1 MAVSSVQEIGRPA
14 AGVLVRQR
22 ALLMAVAIT
31 CLAAVLRLY
40 HVGANG
46 LSNDESWSVWMS
58 GQSVIGIVRTILF
71 QSVDATPPT
80 YYVLQHLALSLGSG
94 LLAIRLVSIV
104 AGTLIVWL
112 TFQLAALLF
121 DLRVAALSAALLAI
135 APMQITYAQVARAY
149 MLTALLALLSLYLFA
164 RLLFCQH
171 GRWAWVWFV
180 AATAAALYTFYLACL
195 VVLFENAFVAALW
208 LRRRLARRT
217 LRAWL
222 ISQMALVLLALPTS
236 LSVAFALSLSHG
248 RAGYGLTWLSRPG
261 PQTLIKTAILFTTGD
276 PSYGS
281 SSVTPARVCSLAIV
295 CGLAALGTWAFLRR
309 ASLVAGERTRVLF
322 LSAAVVVPGASAF
335 VVSQFRPIY
344 HEKYLLFLMPPL
356 FVLIAWAIMRARN
369 TCAGTVLLVA
379 LLALTGSA
387 LVVYY
392 TEPDGEQWRE
402 ATAYVRAAYQPGD
415 LIIVSPGFYG
425 RPFSYYF
432 AGSFP
437 ANIHALDHVP
447 AIAVNA
453 GTARLLDDSARD
465 STRAGRVWLISGY
478 SPIDPATETWLKNS
492 FTPHID
498 KAFVGVSVRML
509 ERGD

>member
-1 MAVSSVQEIGRPA
+1 
-14 AGVLVRQR
+14 
-22 ALLMAVAIT
+22 
-31 CLAAVLRLY
+31 
-40 HVGANG
+40 
-46 LSNDESWSVWMS
+46 
-58 GQSVIGIVRTILF
+58 
-71 QSVDATPPT
+71 
-80 YYVLQHLALSLGSG
+80 
-94 LLAIRLVSIV
+94 
-104 AGTLIVWL
+104 
-112 TFQLAALLF
+112 
-121 DLRVAALSAALLAI
+121 
-135 APMQITYAQVARAY
+135 
-149 MLTALLALLSLYLFA
+149 
-164 RLLFCQH
+164 
-171 GRWAWVWFV
+171 
-180 AATAAALYTFYLACL
+180 
-195 VVLFENAFVAALW
+195 
-208 LRRRLARRT
+208 
-217 LRAWL
+217 
-222 ISQMALVLLALPTS
+222 
-236 LSVAFALSLSHG
+236 
-248 RAGYGLTWLSRPG
+248 
-261 PQTLIKTAILFTTGD
+261 
-276 PSYGS
+276 
-281 SSVTPARVCSLAIV
+281 
-295 CGLAALGTWAFLRR
+295 
-309 ASLVAGERTRVLF
+309 
-322 LSAAVVVPGASAF
+322 

-465 STRAGRVWLISGY
+465 STRARRVWLISGY
-478 SPIDPATETWLKNS
+478 SPIDPATEAWLKNS

-509 ERGD
+509 ERGG